1 MANKKQIDSFNKIQS
16 IINTIN
22 LNIGN
27 KNFKMQLVSRKAS
40 PHWYEYIVYSVQ
52 NVNENIVSNKLYSG
66 RPEAVIGYLK
76 GFIDAMTYS
85 NNDII

>member
-1 MANKKQIDSFNKIQS
+1 MANKKQTDSFNKIQS

-27 KNFKMQLVSRKAS
+27 KNFKMQLVSRKTS
-40 PHWYEYIVYSVQ
+40 RNWYEYIVYLVQ
-52 NVNENIVSNKLYSG
+52 NANGDIVSNKLYSG

-85 NNDII
+85 NNNTI

>member
-40 PHWYEYIVYSVQ
+40 PH
-52 NVNENIVSNKLYSG
+52 
-66 RPEAVIGYLK
+66 
-76 GFIDAMTYS
+76 
-85 NNDII
+85 

>member
-1 MANKKQIDSFNKIQS
+1 MSNKKQTDNFNKIQS

-27 KNFKMQLVSRKAS
+27 KNFKMQLVSRKTS
-40 PHWYEYIVYSVQ
+40 PHWYEYTIYSVQ
-52 NVNENIVSNKLYSG
+52 NINENIVSNKLYSD

-76 GFIDAMTYS
+76 GFIDAMTCS
-85 NNDII
+85 NNTI

>member
-1 MANKKQIDSFNKIQS
+1 MSNKKQTDNFNKIQS

-27 KNFKMQLVSRKAS
+27 KNFKMQLVSRKTS
-40 PHWYEYIVYSVQ
+40 RNWYEYIVYSVQ
-52 NVNENIVSNKLYSG
+52 NVNEDIISNKLYSG

-76 GFIDAMTYS
+76 GFIDAMAYS
-85 NNDII
+85 NNNTI

>member
-1 MANKKQIDSFNKIQS
+1 MANKKQTDNFNRIQS

-27 KNFKMQLVSRKAS
+27 KNFKMQLVSRKTS
-40 PHWYEYIVYSVQ
+40 PHWYEYTIYSVQ
-52 NVNENIVSNKLYSG
+52 NVNDNIISNKLYSG
-66 RPEAVIGYLK
+66 RPEAVLGYLK